1 MRRRSVFVALGCL
14 AWAASP
20 ALSATA
26 TARPNNV
33 VLFVADGL
41 RAGIVNAQTAPNMA
55 ALRERGVAFPN
66 SHSLFPT
73 FTTANASA
81 MATGHYLGD
90 TGDFSNTI
98 SVGFPVP
105 SAGGSVTPF
114 LENDAVLDEM
124 DRHFAGDYLNET
136 TLLKAAHDAGNS
148 TAIVGKLGP
157 ALIWDHTDR
166 AGMRTV
172 VIDDSTGRPGG
183 IPLAPDITEAMK
195 EAGLSLIAPSRGDN
209 GQTGNVTTPGTTS
222 ANVAQ
227 QAYFVDVVTK
237 VLLPIFITRSKP
249 FVLVFWSLDPD
260 GTQHNEG
267 DSLNNLTPGINGPTS
282 LAAVKNADDNLG
294 KIQATLAALGLA
306 DTTNIFVAAD
316 HGFSTIS
323 KESQTSPAAR
333 AYYKDVL
340 PNHLPPGFVAL
351 DLAQALHLPVFDPDN
366 KNSQVLA
373 QSHSVRG
380 NGLIGEDPARPDVI
394 VAANGG
400 SDLVYLPSMDRKLA
414 TRIVRILMAQ
424 DYVSGLF
431 VDDALGRIPG
441 ALPLSAINLKGRAVT
456 PTPTIVVNFRT
467 FDSGCGEPLNCG
479 VEVADYALQQGQGM
493 HGSFSRADTF
503 NFMAAIGPDFK
514 RSFADPAPVSNADVG
529 RTLAKILGLKITP
542 RGKLLGRVMG
552 EAMPH
557 GATPPFRAR
566 TMLSKPGPGGLVTI
580 LNYQQVGGTRYF
592 DAAGFSGR
600 TLGLATPT
608 GAGRRRPHR
617 TFGLQNW
624 SAE

>member
-1 MRRRSVFVALGCL
+1 MRRRSVFVGLWCL
-14 AWAASP
+14 AWTASP
-20 ALSATA
+20 VLSPRPA
-26 TARPNNV
+26 ARPNNV

-41 RAGIVNAQTAPNMA
+41 RAGIVNPRTAPNMA

-66 SHSLFPT
+66 SHSMFPT

-98 SVGFPVP
+98 YVGFPVP
-105 SAGGSVTPF
+105 SAAGSLTPR
-114 LENDAVLDEM
+114 LEDDAVLGDL
-124 DRHFAGDYLNET
+124 DRHFAGDYLHET
-136 TLLKAAHDAGNS
+136 TLLKAAHDAGFS
-148 TAIVGKLGP
+148 TAILGKLGP

-166 AGMRTV
+166 TGVRTV
-172 VIDDSTGRPGG
+172 VIDDSTGSPSG

-195 EAGLSLIAPSRGDN
+195 QAGLSLTTPSRGDN
-209 GQTGNVTTPGTTS
+209 GQAGNVSTPGTTS
-222 ANVAQ
+222 TNVVQ
-227 QAYFVDVVTK
+227 QTYFADVVTK
-237 VLLPIFITRSKP
+237 VLLPIFKTRNKP
-249 FVLVFWSLDPD
+249 FVLVFWSRDPD
-260 GTQHNEG
+260 GTQHYQG

-294 KIQATLAALGLA
+294 KIQAALAALGLA

-323 KESQTSPAAR
+323 RESQTSPAAH

-366 KNSQVLA
+366 KNVQVLA
-373 QSHSVRG
+373 QSHPVRG
-380 NGLIGEDPARPDVI
+380 NGLIGADPSRPDVI

-400 SDLVYLPSMDRKLA
+400 SDLVYLPTMDRKLA

-431 VDDALGRIPG
+431 VDDALGRMPG
-441 ALPLSAINLKGRAVT
+441 VLPLSAVNLKGRAVT
-456 PTPTIVVNFRT
+456 PTPTVIVNFRT
-467 FDSGCGEPLNCG
+467 FDTGCGEPLNCG
-479 VEVADYALQQGQGM
+479 VEVADYIHQQGQGM

-503 NFMAAIGPDFK
+503 NFMAASGPDFK
-514 RSFADPAPVSNADVG
+514 RSFTDPAPVSSADVG
-529 RTLAKILGLKITP
+529 RTLAEILGLKITP
-542 RGKLLGRVMG
+542 RGKLLGRVIR
-552 EAMPH
+552 EAMPG
-557 GATPPFRAR
+557 GATPLFTAR
-566 TMLSKPGPGGLVTI
+566 TMVSKPGPGGLATI
-580 LNYQQVGGTRYF
+580 LNYQLVGDTKYF

-600 TLGLATPT
+600 TLGLAAP
-608 GAGRRRPHR
+608 AARAP
-617 TFGLQNW
+617 
-624 SAE
+624 